1 MNKVSELFEKMKRV
15 VVLRIEDYEFMKSLA
30 DLAEHYEIEKL
41 VENRKSEEAF
51 TLDEVLAEK
60 GLSRDD

>member
-1 MNKVSELFEKMKRV
+1 MKRV